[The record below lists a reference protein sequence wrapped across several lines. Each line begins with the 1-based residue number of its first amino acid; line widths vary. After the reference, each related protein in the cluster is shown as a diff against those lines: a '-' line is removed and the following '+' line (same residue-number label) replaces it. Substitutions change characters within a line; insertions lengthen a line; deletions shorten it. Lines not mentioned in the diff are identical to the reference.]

1 MTDRPA
7 VPRWVEDDERAWRS
21 AGTGE
26 LAGLFTANATYLL
39 SPSEVPV
46 AGLAAIARMWDEP
59 REGPGE
65 VFTLSTEIVAV
76 DGDTAVVRADVHDG
90 GPVHQEYRDV
100 WILRLE
106 ADGRCSWFEEWA
118 YWPGRSYSAASAL
131 PGDG

>member
-7 VPRWVEDDERAWRS
+7 VRRWVEDDERAWRS
-21 AGTGE
+21 AGTVE

-46 AGLAAIARMWDEP
+46 AGLAAIARKWDEP

-76 DGDTAVVRADVHDG
+76 DGHTAVVRADVHDG
-90 GPVHQEYRDV
+90 GPVHPEHRDV
-100 WILRLE
+100 RTLRLE
-106 ADGRCSWFEEWA
+106 ADGRCPWFEESA
-118 YWPGRSYSAASAL
+118 YWPGPSYPAPSVL
-131 PGDG
+131 PGDA